1 MPDLG
6 RIPAAVAAAFR
17 VLRHG
22 KDGAGGGAA
31 PAGGAAGG
39 GSGGA
44 AAATAGGGGGGGSG
58 GDAAP
63 VNPFAREDE
72 QLLTSV
78 KWLIGA
84 LAAIAALLVA
94 GTQLSDLGQLTW
106 PDDRVRMIAAGVT
119 VVVVLVCVVVSLGL
133 LAWVQTPGPGSD
145 IERLQEIV
153 RSRTPAEVLDS
164 VSRDSAYHR
173 GEGDL
178 DTLLLRL
185 EEASE
190 QHYAA
195 KAEVVRARLAAAGEV
210 APGASVLEVGV
221 AQDRAAAR
229 TAAYAN
235 LRDGVRRTSQ
245 LDRHLRIGG
254 RARRVSAIVLCLSLL
269 SALSLVVFAWASHP
283 PADPAEEAD
292 ALPARPVGATLV
304 LPEGEDL
311 WADRLGETCADRAR
325 LDGVP
330 VLALATSEH
339 GVEVVTVPSED
350 CPEPVRVLVPVD
362 EGTVVV
368 GGQVQPAGG

>member
-31 PAGGAAGG
+31 PTAGGGAGG

-44 AAATAGGGGGGGSG
+44 TAATAGGGGGSA

-94 GTQLSDLGQLTW
+94 GTQLSDVGQLTW

-145 IERLQEIV
+145 IERLQEIA
-153 RSRTPAEVLDS
+153 RTRRPVEVLES

-173 GEGDL
+173 GAGDL

-210 APGASVLEVGV
+210 VPGQAVLEVGV

-254 RARRVSAIVLCLSLL
+254 RARRVSAVVLGLSLL

-283 PADPAEEAD
+283 PADPAAEAD

-311 WADRLGETCADRAR
+311 WADRLGEACADRAR

-330 VLALATSEH
+330 VVALATSED

-350 CPEPVRVLVPVD
+350 CPEPVRVLVAVD

-368 GGQVQPAGG
+368 DEQVEQPAD